1 MNLKE
6 ERRPEMESNKKTYY
20 NQYLAIDWSI
30 EDVEI
35 ARMSAQGSKILTR
48 RFAPDIKQ
56 IKKYLKSIKGKKIMT
71 IEETTSSH
79 WLYVQLLDCV
89 DRIIICD
96 PYRNSLLGEGPKNDK
111 IDARKLCLLLRS
123 GLLKEVYHSLDDD
136 YKIRKLVNAYE
147 ALVKAGVRVKNQKSA
162 IYRAEGLRY
171 KKDKI
176 KKQDEILSF
185 IEQQQNASIKHYEQE
200 KEKYENKFREIK
212 KKNKLIKILC
222 GISGIGTIS
231 AVKIYAKV
239 IDAGRFENKYKY
251 WGMCGLVYYQRESGG
266 RNYGRKKPRYSRTLK
281 SVYKTA
287 ALAAIGGKNDI
298 RDYYEV
304 LLKQGY
310 SISEAR
316 NQISRY
322 IAKVSYGVMKNKIP
336 YRAYQWRELKKAA
349 A

>member
-1 MNLKE
+1 
-6 ERRPEMESNKKTYY
+6 MENNKKIYY
-20 NQYLAIDWSI
+20 NHYLAIDWSTV
-30 EDVEI
+30 DVQI
-35 ARMSAQGSKILTR
+35 ARMRAQGEKIITR
-48 RFAPDIKQ
+48 GFAPDIKQ
-56 IKKYLKSIKGKKIMT
+56 IKKYLNSIKGKKIMT

-79 WLYVQLLDCV
+79 WLYVELLNCV

-123 GLLKEVYHSLDDD
+123 GLLKEVYHSLNED
-136 YKIRKLVNAYE
+136 YKIRKLASAYE
-147 ALVKAGVRVKNQKSA
+147 DLVKAGVRVKNQKSA

-185 IEQQQNASIKHYEQE
+185 VEEQQNASIRFYEKE
-200 KEKYENKFREIK
+200 KEKYESKFREIK
-212 KKNKLIKILC
+212 KKNKVIKMLC
-222 GISGIGTIS
+222 GISGIGLIS
-231 AVKIYAKV
+231 SIKIYAKV
-239 IDAGRFENKYKY
+239 IDANRFENKYKY
-251 WGMCGLVYYQRESGG
+251 WGMCGLVNYQRESGG
-266 RNYGRKKPRYSRTLK
+266 KNYGRKKPRYSRTLK
-281 SVYKTA
+281 GVYKSA

-316 NQISRY
+316 NQIARY
-322 IAKVSYGVMKNKIP
+322 IAKVSYGVMKNEIP
-336 YRAYQWRELKKAA
+336 YRAYQWRELKRTAA
-349 A
+349 

>member
-1 MNLKE
+1 MNLKK
-6 ERRPEMESNKKTYY
+6 ERRPKMESNKKTYY

-30 EDVEI
+30 VDVEI
-35 ARMSAQGSKILTR
+35 ARMSAQGAKIVTR
-48 RFAPDIKQ
+48 RFVPDIKQ
-56 IKKYLKSIKGKKIMT
+56 IKEYLNSIKGKKIMT

-79 WLYVQLLDCV
+79 WLYVELLDCV

-123 GLLKEVYHSLDDD
+123 GLLKEVYHSLEED
-136 YKIRKLVNAYE
+136 YKIRKLVSAYE

-176 KKQDEILSF
+176 NKQDEILSF

-212 KKNKLIKILC
+212 KKNKIIKMLC

-231 AVKIYAKV
+231 AVKIYSKV
-239 IDAGRFENKYKY
+239 IDANRFENKYKY

-287 ALAAIGGKNDI
+287 AMAAIGGKNDI

-316 NQISRY
+316 NQIARY
-322 IAKVSYGVMKNKIP
+322 IAKVSYGVMKNEIP
-336 YRAYQWRELKKAA
+336 YRAYQWRELKKVAA
-349 A
+349 